1 MSTVTIR
8 SGDTL
13 FAIAR
18 ANNTTVEEL
27 VKANNI
33 QNPSLI
39 YAGQTLRLPDRFDSN
54 SNSNTTSWDTFAG
67 NALESAEAVEPHA
80 APAPSG
86 NKVSKPPVVTSHQSP
101 NYNSRNGTPIDA
113 VIIHHTASD
122 NCSGTLSWFKN
133 PSSQVS
139 AHYVIDK
146 DGTIYQMVG
155 DEKRAWHAGAGS
167 IPGSPGDVNSR
178 SIGIEIVNKGDGKTP
193 FTDAQYA
200 ALSQL
205 TAYLKQEYN
214 IPQKNI
220 LGHRDVSSAGKVDPA
235 DNFDWNRLWSGIQA
249 AEGTQPPST
258 GKPLEGMKV
267 PAGNLQKG
275 STNKADVELL
285 QKALVKLGYMTQAQM
300 NTGPGTFGPATE
312 AALKSFQAANG
323 LVADGIYGPNT
334 RNKMV
339 SLGATTGTSA
349 PPAKPL
355 DGMKVPASNLQ
366 KGSTNKADVELL
378 QKALVKLGYMTQ
390 AQMNTGPGTF
400 GPATETAL
408 KNFQKANGL
417 VADGLYGPNTR
428 NKMVELGATVG
439 SGGGSTS
446 KLSNPLAAGSYRVT
460 SEFRSASRP
469 NHNGIDLGA
478 PQGTRIGAAADGKV
492 VKVVNNQSNSKT
504 GYGNYVIIEHAN
516 GVRTLYAHC
525 ASVSVKEGQTVT
537 QGQQIGTVGSTGNS
551 TGPHLHLEVIV
562 NGSYVNPRNYIS
574 F

>member
-1 MSTVTIR
+1 LNTITVR
-8 SGDTL
+8 AGDTL
-13 FAIAR
+13 TAIAK
-18 ANNTTVEEL
+18 ANNTTVDAL

-33 QNPSLI
+33 QNPNLI
-39 YAGQTLRLPDRFDSN
+39 TTGQTLRLPDKFDSN
-54 SNSNTTSWDTFAG
+54 SQATSWNAFSG
-67 NALESAEAVEPHA
+67 NSTGAVGTTALTSS
-80 APAPSG
+80 SG
-86 NKVSKPPVVTSHQSP
+86 NKVAKPPVVTSHQSP

-133 PSSQVS
+133 PDAKAS

-155 DEKRAWHAGAGS
+155 DEKRAWHAGTSA

-205 TAYLKQEYN
+205 TAHLQQTYN

-220 LGHRDVSSAGKVDPA
+220 LGHRDVAPGRKVDPA
-235 DNFDWNRLWSGIQA
+235 DNFDWNRLWDGMKA
-249 AEGTQPPST
+249 AGGTAPAPTPTSA
-258 GKPLEGMKV
+258 KPLEGMKV
-267 PAGNLQKG
+267 PSSNLQRG
-275 STNKADVELL
+275 STNKAEVELL

-312 AALKSFQAANG
+312 AALKSFQ
-323 LVADGIYGPNT
+323 
-334 RNKMV
+334 
-339 SLGATTGTSA
+339 
-349 PPAKPL
+349 
-355 DGMKVPASNLQ
+355 
-366 KGSTNKADVELL
+366 
-378 QKALVKLGYMTQ
+378 
-390 AQMNTGPGTF
+390 
-400 GPATETAL
+400 
-408 KNFQKANGL
+408 KANGL

-428 NKMVELGATVG
+428 NKMVALGATLG
-439 SGGGSTS
+439 SGGGTPG
-446 KLSNPLAAGSYRVT
+446 KLATPLAKGTYRVS

-469 NHNGIDLGA
+469 NHNGIDLAA

-492 VKVVNNQSNSKT
+492 VTVVNNQGNSKT
-504 GYGNYVIIEHAN
+504 GYGNYVVIEHAN

-525 ASVSVKEGQTVT
+525 ASVSVKVGQTVT

-562 NGSYVNPRNYIS
+562 NGQKVNPRNYMS

>member
-312 AALKSFQAANG
+312 
-323 LVADGIYGPNT
+323 
-334 RNKMV
+334 
-339 SLGATTGTSA
+339 
-349 PPAKPL
+349 
-355 DGMKVPASNLQ
+355 
-366 KGSTNKADVELL
+366 
-378 QKALVKLGYMTQ
+378 
-390 AQMNTGPGTF
+390 
-400 GPATETAL
+400 TAL